1 MLPTSL
7 EQLWT
12 LVLLS
17 EDYTDTITQHDMIYN
32 VKLYKGSENLN
43 EQTSKQQIYIMF
55 HLVEIFQ
62 VSKNVFWSR

>member
-1 MLPTSL
+1 
-7 EQLWT
+7 
-12 LVLLS
+12 
-17 EDYTDTITQHDMIYN
+17 MIYN

-62 VSKNVFWSR
+62 VSKNVF